1 MYLGLTNHPAVATI
15 VSFFSALFTTAAAVV
30 STALF
35 AEFRSVFEDRPDLNI
50 RGDLGEAMFTL
61 VWMAVGFSIASLVLH
76 ASTCCCGWR
85 GRKGRDMADRQGLFY
100 ASRGSTRGRAEKL
113 PEEAESQVGVAM

>member
-15 VSFFSALFTTAAAVV
+15 VSFFAAFFTTAAAVV

-61 VWMAVGFSIASLVLH
+61 VWIAAGFSIAPLVLH
-76 ASTCCCGWR
+76 ASTCCHSWR
-85 GRKGRDMADRQGLFY
+85 RKRRREMADRQGLFD
-100 ASRGSTRGRAEKL
+100 ASRGSTMCGAEKL
-113 PEEAESQVGVAM
+113 PEEAEIQVGVAM

>member
-1 MYLGLTNHPAVATI
+1 MYLGLTNHPAVATLI
-15 VSFFSALFTTAAAVV
+15 SFFAAFFTTAAAVV

-61 VWMAVGFSIASLVLH
+61 VWMAVGFSIAPLALY
-76 ASTCCCGWR
+76 ASMCCCSWK
-85 GRKGRDMADRQGLFY
+85 GRKRREMADRQGLFD
-100 ASRGSTRGRAEKL
+100 ASRGSTVCRAEKL
-113 PEEAESQVGVAM
+113 PGEAESRVGVAL